1 MMGAIT
7 LRDEYLQR
15 YRPRCRRE
23 ARRFLRRGLELEDLE
38 QIALIGLIKAVDR
51 FEPAYGSSFWP
62 FAKVHVLGELMHY
75 VRDHEAFVRLPR
87 PLYELHRREL
97 RAQSR
102 LLTELGR
109 EPSFAEIAEAIGCG
123 ESEVGALHYARFRCN
138 LADIDEMPDLT
149 SLSYRVEERT
159 MICVSLERLERE
171 EQELLL
177 GVYGLRL
184 SQTEAGRRLGHTQRS
199 ASRLHKRALQKL
211 SLTLGEG

>member
-1 MMGAIT
+1 MIGIISS
-7 LRDEYLQR
+7 RDEYLER
-15 YRPRCRRE
+15 YHPRCRRE

-51 FEPAYGSSFWP
+51 FEPSYGPAFWP
-62 FAKVHVLGELMHY
+62 FARVHVLGELMHY

-102 LLTELGR
+102 LLAELGR
-109 EPSFAEIAEAIGCG
+109 EPNLAEIADAAGCG
-123 ESEVGALHYARFRCN
+123 KAEVSALHCARYRCT
-138 LADIDEMPDLT
+138 LADIDEVPDLT

-159 MICVSLERLERE
+159 MISVSLEQLERD
-171 EQELLL
+171 EQALLL

-211 SLTLGEG
+211 LLTLGEG